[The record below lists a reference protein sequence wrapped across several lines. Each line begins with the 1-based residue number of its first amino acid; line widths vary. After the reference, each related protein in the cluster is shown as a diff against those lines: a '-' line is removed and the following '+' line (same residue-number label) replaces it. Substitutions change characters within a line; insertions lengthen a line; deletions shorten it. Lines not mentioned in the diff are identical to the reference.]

1 MQKDQMKRIQKNF
14 PKVNPLQ
21 NSGIFNLEEVNK
33 VIELTQ
39 FNVRNQKII
48 FQNRKLMPKMPL
60 ISMLIL

>member
-1 MQKDQMKRIQKNF
+1 MKKDQMKRIQKNF
-14 PKVNPLQ
+14 PNVNPLQ

-33 VIELTQ
+33 AIELTQ